1 MLDEGSEFSKIQQT
15 STSNSHEGRS
25 CCCRISSLCLLDR
38 IVEDDSNRS
47 PWETV
52 RVCAKPINESWES
65 CRTSPARRLLA
76 IFCCVVCS
84 WELPPSIRFRFT
96 RKLECTGL
104 CQRFMGK
111 RLVVARKDIST
122 PSTSYLRNC
131 KECLLELPKQWQ
143 LVYSTRFRHWRRM
156 NPCTA
161 ARKTSG

>member
-1 MLDEGSEFSKIQQT
+1 MNYSSFCTSLHFLEKDWPGDHKNFMHMIQ
-15 STSNSHEGRS
+15 H
-25 CCCRISSLCLLDR
+25 R